1 MENLDP
7 DDPVATYILE
17 ASKIEPLT
25 KAEEANL
32 FREMGHWGSWDEQ
45 GENAA
50 RRLIESKLM
59 LVVSLAQKH
68 AAAGVP
74 MLEIM
79 QEGNIGLMNA
89 VKSFAERPTGDFSAQ
104 CCCMHRG
111 RYQEVSK
118 RIEIAES
125 VW

>member
-1 MENLDP
+1 
-7 DDPVATYILE
+7 
-17 ASKIEPLT
+17 
-25 KAEEANL
+25 
-32 FREMGHWGSWDEQ
+32 MGHWGSWDEQ
-45 GENAA
+45 RENAA

-89 VKSFAERPTGDFSAQ
+89 VKSFAERPSGDFSAHAAA
-104 CCCMHRG
+104 CIEDAIK
-111 RYQEVSK
+111 RYLSESK
-118 RIEIAES
+118 
-125 VW
+125 